1 MGLFKALGGGFQSI
15 NSIVEGARKKRDAK
29 KFIAEATARQRNWEQ
44 IDLVNNAA
52 MINVSGEANRRALE
66 EINLKGAQGFEQ
78 AADAGVRGIGM
89 IGKIQQN
96 INIATGVETDKLS
109 EKQFGVDVMA
119 AREQSNIQNIQ
130 FQDKIRQQTRTDQM
144 LERGQALRSQGS
156 AEVGAAVSQF
166 GGAIGQTIPGV
177 AAFSDALS
185 QPLTEGGI
193 GGADSRN
200 IFKAFLAGSQSGNIQ
215 PQGERQLSASEIAVN
230 NSSKLPSLATPPY
243 FNQFTQI
250 RNQFR

>member
-66 EINLKGAQGFEQ
+66 NINLGAAQGFEQ

-96 INIATGVETDKLS
+96 INVATGVETDKLS
-109 EKQFGVDVMA
+109 ERQFGVDVMA
-119 AREQSNIQNIQ
+119 AREQLQIQNIQ

-166 GGAIGQTIPGV
+166 GGAIGQTAQGV
-177 AAFSDALS
+177 
-185 QPLTEGGI
+185 I
-193 GGADSRN
+193 GG
-200 IFKAFLAGSQSGNIQ
+200 LAGMKTAQEAGQSGFGGFITGSTNTTGINPDGTTANI
-215 PQGERQLSASEIAVN
+215 P
-230 NSSKLPSLATPPY
+230 PLANTP
-243 FNQFTQI
+243 FNPFTFM
-250 RNQFR
+250 RDQFRNNPNP